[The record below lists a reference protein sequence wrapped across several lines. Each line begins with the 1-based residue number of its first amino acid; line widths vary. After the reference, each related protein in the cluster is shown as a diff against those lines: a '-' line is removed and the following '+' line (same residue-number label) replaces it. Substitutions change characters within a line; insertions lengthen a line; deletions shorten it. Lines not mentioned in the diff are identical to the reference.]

1 MKGKD
6 IILCLCYMGN
16 TEGTGITSTTPE
28 DKNELS
34 DWLRDEFGV
43 DDEGSVEGEIETDT
57 DYLYS
62 YDEMLIKPCGTN
74 MGELTNFNA
83 IVSVGEAT
91 IYLYKVE

>member
-28 DKNELS
+28 NTEELS
-34 DWLRDEFGV
+34 GWLQDQFGV

-57 DYLYS
+57 DYVYS
-62 YDEMLIKPCGTN
+62 YDDMLIKPVGSL
-74 MGELTNFNA
+74 GEVIMYDAVVT
-83 IVSVGEAT
+83 VGET
-91 IYLYKVE
+91 PIYLYKVE